1 MNSSKKHWQKLQHDF
16 NAAELGQFIARNEDI
31 LAELLT
37 FIDFSEKFTLGFI
50 EINFP
55 PDGELLIEAL
65 KTNSQCEEIQFVIL
79 KFADPNLRFLRDAII
94 QELAEIEKEANKKLV
109 LIIQGLEKSIGVFG
123 EYPPFLQDL
132 NFVRDAYK
140 KTVPY
145 PILFILPDYAIN
157 RLAKFAPDF
166 WAWRSG
172 VFRFKTLE
180 KTRENAIAQ
189 TLQSNIEIHR
199 IQPQK
204 KQERIEILQSLL
216 MEYKP
221 TCEQTNDGNL
231 RRYSNILLEL
241 GTAYISQYQPEKARE
256 YLAEALQIAEK
267 LADGNSKSWVLNK
280 IGDAYSKERK
290 FETAINYYQ
299 QGLDIA
305 KELDNRNA
313 EDYALFNLGSC
324 YLSLRQF
331 LKAKTFY
338 QQCLEIAQELDDHDH
353 EAINYHQLGYVAQE
367 MREYE
372 QAWEFYQQAL
382 TIKMEDGDI
391 HSQAGTYHELGR
403 VAQEM
408 REYAQAREFYQQAL
422 DIFIEY
428 GDRYFQA
435 GTYHE
440 LGRVA
445 QEMRE
450 YAQAREYYQQALAIK
465 IEFGDLF
472 SQASTYHHLG
482 IVAQEMGEYAQA
494 QDFYEQA
501 LAICIEFGDRYA
513 QARIYGQLGLL
524 AKAQEYY
531 AESKVNLQKALE
543 IYVEYKDEYWADIA
557 RENLERLPE

>member
-16 NAAELGQFIARNEDI
+16 NAELGQFIALNEDI

-55 PDGELLIEAL
+55 PNGELLIEAL

-79 KFADPNLRFLRDAII
+79 KFADPNLRFLRDAVI
-94 QELAEIEKEANKKLV
+94 QELAKIQKEANKKLV
-109 LIIQGLEKSIGVFG
+109 LIIQGLEKSIGVYG

-180 KTRENAIAQ
+180 KTRENAITQ
-189 TLQSNIEIHR
+189 TLQSHIEIDR
-199 IQPQK
+199 VEPQE
-204 KQERIEILQSLL
+204 KQERIEILQRLL
-216 MEYKP
+216 MEYNP
-221 TCEQTNDGNL
+221 TCEQVNDGNL
-231 RRYSNILLEL
+231 RRYGNILFEL
-241 GTAYISQYQPEKARE
+241 GKAYVSQHQPETARE

-305 KELDNRNA
+305 KELKNRNA

-324 YLSLRQF
+324 YLNLRQF
-331 LKAKTFY
+331 LKARKFY

-372 QAWEFYQQAL
+372 QAWQFYQQAL
-382 TIKMEDGDI
+382 TIKIEDGDI

-403 VAQEM
+403 VAQQM

-435 GTYHE
+435 GTYHN
-440 LGRVA
+440 LGIVA
-445 QEMRE
+445 QNLRE
-450 YAQAREYYQQALAIK
+450 YDQARDFYQQALAIK
-465 IEFGDLF
+465 IEFGDRF
-472 SQASTYHHLG
+472 SQALTYYGLG
-482 IVAQEMGEYAQA
+482 TLAEAQENYP
-494 QDFYEQA
+494 
-501 LAICIEFGDRYA
+501 
-513 QARIYGQLGLL
+513 
-524 AKAQEYY
+524 
-531 AESKVNLQKALE
+531 ESRVNLQKALE
-543 IYVEYKDEYWADIA
+543 IYVEYKDEYSANIA

>member
-16 NAAELGQFIARNEDI
+16 NAELGQFIALNQDI

-55 PDGELLIEAL
+55 PDGESLIEAL

-94 QELAEIEKEANKKLV
+94 HELANIEKEANKKLV

-189 TLQSNIEIHR
+189 TLQSHIEIDR
-199 IQPQK
+199 AEPQE

-241 GTAYISQYQPEKARE
+241 GTAYISQHQPKTARE
-256 YLAEALQIAEK
+256 YLAEALQIADK
-267 LADGNSKSWVLNK
+267 LADVNFKRQVLNK
-280 IGDAYSKERK
+280 IGDAFAEERK
-290 FETAINYYQ
+290 FEKAINYYQ
-299 QGLDIA
+299 QGVNIA
-305 KELDNRNA
+305 KELKNRNG
-313 EDYALFNLGSC
+313 ENFALFRLGNA
-324 YLSLRQF
+324 YFDLRQF
-331 LKAKTFY
+331 LKAKEYY
-338 QQCLEIAQELDDHDH
+338 QQCLKIYQELGKRNSQ
-353 EAINYHQLGYVAQE
+353 AGTYHQLGYVAQE
-367 MREYE
+367 MREYA
-372 QAWEFYQQAL
+372 QARDFYQQAL
-382 TIKMEDGDI
+382 SIFIEFGDRY
-391 HSQAGTYHELGR
+391 SQALTYHHLGM

-408 REYAQAREFYQQAL
+408 GEYDQARNF
-422 DIFIEY
+422 
-428 GDRYFQA
+428 
-435 GTYHE
+435 
-440 LGRVA
+440 
-445 QEMRE
+445 
-450 YAQAREYYQQALAIK
+450 YQQALAINIK
-465 IEFGDLF
+465 FDNRY
-472 SQASTYHHLG
+472 SQARTYHHLG
-482 IVAQEMGEYAQA
+482 IVAQEMGEYDQA
-494 QDFYEQA
+494 RDFYQQA
-501 LAICIEFGDRYA
+501 LAIKIEFGDRYS
-513 QARIYGQLGLL
+513 QALTYHCLGTL
-524 AKAQEYY
+524 AKVQEDHTE
-531 AESKVNLQKALE
+531 ARVNLQKALE
-543 IYVEYKDEYWADIA
+543 IYDEYKEEYWGNIA
-557 RENLERLPE
+557 REILEGLPE

>member
-16 NAAELGQFIARNEDI
+16 NAELGQFVALNQDI

-55 PDGELLIEAL
+55 PDGDLLVEAL

-140 KTVPY
+140 KTVPH

-180 KTRENAIAQ
+180 KTRDNAIAQ
-189 TLQSNIEIHR
+189 TLESNIEIDR
-199 IQPQK
+199 VEPQE

-241 GTAYISQYQPEKARE
+241 GTAYISQHQPKTARE
-256 YLAEALQIAEK
+256 YLAEALQIADK
-267 LADGNSKSWVLNK
+267 LADVNFKRQVLNK
-280 IGDAYSKERK
+280 IGDAFAEERK

-299 QGLDIA
+299 QGVDIA
-305 KELDNRNA
+305 KELKNRNC
-313 EDYALFNLGSC
+313 ESYALFKLGNA
-324 YLSLRQF
+324 YFDLRQF
-331 LKAKTFY
+331 LKATEYY
-338 QQCLEIAQELDDHDH
+338 QQCLEIYQELGKRNSQ
-353 EAINYHQLGYVAQE
+353 AGTYHQLGYVAQ
-367 MREYE
+367 
-372 QAWEFYQQAL
+372 
-382 TIKMEDGDI
+382 K
-391 HSQAGTYHELGR
+391 
-403 VAQEM
+403 M
-408 REYAQAREFYQQAL
+408 REYAQARDF
-422 DIFIEY
+422 
-428 GDRYFQA
+428 
-435 GTYHE
+435 
-440 LGRVA
+440 
-445 QEMRE
+445 
-450 YAQAREYYQQALAIK
+450 YQQALAIK
-465 IEFGDLF
+465 IEFGDRF
-472 SQASTYHHLG
+472 SQASTYHQLG
-482 IVAQEMGEYAQA
+482 RVAQNLREYAQA
-494 QDFYEQA
+494 RDFFQQA
-501 LAICIEFGDRYA
+501 LAIKIEFGDRYS
-513 QARIYGQLGLL
+513 QALTYHCLGTL
-524 AKAQEYY
+524 AKVQEDHTE
-531 AESKVNLQKALE
+531 ARVNLQKALE
-543 IYVEYKDEYWADIA
+543 IYDEYKEEYWGNIA
-557 RENLERLPE
+557 REILEGLPE

>member
-16 NAAELGQFIARNEDI
+16 NAELGQFITLNQDI

-55 PDGELLIEAL
+55 PNGELLIEAL
-65 KTNSQCEEIQFVIL
+65 TTNSQCEEIQFVIL
-79 KFADPNLRFLRDAII
+79 KFADPNLRFLRDEII
-94 QELAEIEKEANKKLV
+94 KELPKIEREVNKKLV

-180 KTRENAIAQ
+180 KTRENAITQ
-189 TLQSNIEIHR
+189 TLQSHIEIDRVEPH
-199 IQPQK
+199 K

-241 GTAYISQYQPEKARE
+241 GIAYISQHQPETARE

-267 LADGNSKSWVLNK
+267 LADVNFKRQVLNK
-280 IGDAYSKERK
+280 IGDAFAEERK
-290 FETAINYYQ
+290 FEKAINYYQ
-299 QGLDIA
+299 QGVNIA
-305 KELDNRNA
+305 KELKNRNG
-313 EDYALFNLGSC
+313 EVYALFNLGTC
-324 YLSLRQF
+324 YFDLRQF
-331 LKAKTFY
+331 SEAREYY
-338 QQCLEIAQELDDHDH
+338 QLCLTIYQELDDHDN
-353 EAINYHQLGYVAQE
+353 EARIYHQLGTVAQN
-367 MREYE
+367 
-372 QAWEFYQQAL
+372 L
-382 TIKMEDGDI
+382 
-391 HSQAGTYHELGR
+391 
-403 VAQEM
+403 

-422 DIFIEY
+422 
-428 GDRYFQA
+428 
-435 GTYHE
+435 
-440 LGRVA
+440 
-445 QEMRE
+445 
-450 YAQAREYYQQALAIK
+450 AIK
-465 IEFGDLF
+465 IEFKDRY
-472 SQASTYHHLG
+472 SQASTYHALG
-482 IVAQEMGEYAQA
+482 TLAEAQENYTE
-494 QDFYEQA
+494 
-501 LAICIEFGDRYA
+501 
-513 QARIYGQLGLL
+513 ART
-524 AKAQEYY
+524 
-531 AESKVNLQKALE
+531 NLQKALN
-543 IYVEYKDEYWADIA
+543 IYFEYKDEYWGNIT
-557 RENLERLPE
+557 RENLERLPK

>member
-1 MNSSKKHWQKLQHDF
+1 MALNQ
-16 NAAELGQFIARNEDI
+16 DI

-50 EINFP
+50 EINFSP
-55 PDGELLIEAL
+55 HGELLIEAL

-79 KFADPNLRFLRDAII
+79 KFADPNLRFLRDEII
-94 QELAEIEKEANKKLV
+94 KELPKIEREVNKKLV

-180 KTRENAIAQ
+180 KTRENAITQ
-189 TLQSNIEIHR
+189 TLQSNIEIDR
-199 IQPQK
+199 VEPQE

-221 TCEQTNDGNL
+221 TGEQTNDGNL

-241 GTAYISQYQPEKARE
+241 GTAYISQHKPKTARE

-267 LADGNSKSWVLNK
+267 LANGNSKSWVLNK
-280 IGDAYSKERK
+280 IGDAYRKERK

-305 KELDNRNA
+305 KELKNRNA

-324 YLSLRQF
+324 YLSLRQC
-331 LKAKTFY
+331 LKARKFY

-353 EAINYHQLGYVAQE
+353 EAKTYHQLGYVAQE

-382 TIKMEDGDI
+382 TINIEDGDI

-403 VAQEM
+403 VAQKM

-422 DIFIEY
+422 DIFIEFW
-428 GDRYFQA
+428 DRY
-435 GTYHE
+435 
-440 LGRVA
+440 
-445 QEMRE
+445 
-450 YAQAREYYQQALAIK
+450 
-465 IEFGDLF
+465 
-472 SQASTYHHLG
+472 SQASTYHK
-482 IVAQEMGEYAQA
+482 
-494 QDFYEQA
+494 
-501 LAICIEFGDRYA
+501 DR
-513 QARIYGQLGLL
+513 
-524 AKAQEYY
+524 K
-531 AESKVNLQKALE
+531 SV
-543 IYVEYKDEYWADIA
+543 V
-557 RENLERLPE
+557 

>member
-1 MNSSKKHWQKLQHDF
+1 MNSSKKHWQNLQYDF
-16 NAAELGQFIARNEDI
+16 NAELGQFIALNEDI

-94 QELAEIEKEANKKLV
+94 QELANIEKEANKKLV
-109 LIIQGLEKSIGVFG
+109 LIIQGLEKSIGVYG

-180 KTRENAIAQ
+180 KTRENAINQ
-189 TLQSNIEIHR
+189 TLESNIEIDR
-199 IQPQK
+199 IEPQE

-221 TCEQTNDGNL
+221 TSEKTNDGNL

-241 GTAYISQYQPEKARE
+241 GTAYISQHQPETARE

-267 LADGNSKSWVLNK
+267 LADINLKYDVLNK
-280 IGDAYSKERK
+280 IGDTYAEERK

-305 KELDNRNA
+305 KELKNRNG
-313 EDYALFNLGSC
+313 ESYSVFKLGTA
-324 YLSLRQF
+324 YLNLRQF
-331 LKAKTFY
+331 SAARKYY
-338 QQCLEIAQELDDHDH
+338 QQCLEIDEELGDRYSQ
-353 EAINYHQLGYVAQE
+353 ASTYHQLGYVAQE
-367 MREYE
+367 MREYP
-372 QAWEFYQQAL
+372 
-382 TIKMEDGDI
+382 
-391 HSQAGTYHELGR
+391 
-403 VAQEM
+403 
-408 REYAQAREFYQQAL
+408 QARDF
-422 DIFIEY
+422 
-428 GDRYFQA
+428 
-435 GTYHE
+435 
-440 LGRVA
+440 
-445 QEMRE
+445 
-450 YAQAREYYQQALAIK
+450 YQQALAIK
-465 IEFGDLF
+465 IEFGDRY
-472 SQASTYHHLG
+472 SQARTYHNLG
-482 IVAQEMGEYAQA
+482 MVAQNLREYAQA
-494 QDFYEQA
+494 QDFYQQA
-501 LAICIEFGDRYA
+501 LSICIEFGDRYS
-513 QARIYGQLGLL
+513 QALTYYGLGTL
-524 AKAQEYY
+524 AEAQENYTE
-531 AESKVNLQKALE
+531 ARTNLQKALN
-543 IYVEYKDEYWADIA
+543 IYFEYKDEYWGNIT
-557 RENLERLPE
+557 RENLERLPK

>member
-16 NAAELGQFIARNEDI
+16 NAELGQFIALNQDI

-55 PDGELLIEAL
+55 PDGESLIEAL

-79 KFADPNLRFLRDAII
+79 KFADPNLRFLRDEIVKK
-94 QELAEIEKEANKKLV
+94 LPKIEKEANKKLV

-189 TLQSNIEIHR
+189 TLESHIEIDR
-199 IQPQK
+199 VEPQE

-241 GTAYISQYQPEKARE
+241 GTAYISQHQPKTARE
-256 YLAEALQIAEK
+256 YLAEALQIADK
-267 LADGNSKSWVLNK
+267 LADVNFKRQVLNK
-280 IGDAYSKERK
+280 IGDAFAEERK
-290 FETAINYYQ
+290 FEKAIDYYQ
-299 QGLDIA
+299 Q
-305 KELDNRNA
+305 
-313 EDYALFNLGSC
+313 
-324 YLSLRQF
+324 SLN
-331 LKAKTFY
+331 
-338 QQCLEIAQELDDHDH
+338 IAQELNNRDGESHALLKLGNTYLNLRQFS
-353 EAINYHQLGYVAQE
+353 EAKKYYQNSLEIDEELGDRFSQARISHQLGIVAQE
-367 MREYE
+367 MQEYE
-372 QAWEFYQQAL
+372 QARDFY
-382 TIKMEDGDI
+382 E
-391 HSQAGTYHELGR
+391 
-403 VAQEM
+403 
-408 REYAQAREFYQQAL
+408 
-422 DIFIEY
+422 
-428 GDRYFQA
+428 
-435 GTYHE
+435 
-440 LGRVA
+440 
-445 QEMRE
+445 
-450 YAQAREYYQQALAIK
+450 QALAIK
-465 IEFGDLF
+465 IEFGDRYSQALTYHNLGILAEKMQEYAQARVF
-472 SQASTYHHLG
+472 YQQALAIKIEYGNHYSQASTYYQLGRVAEEMAEYEQARVFYQQALDITIVYGDRYYQAKTYQQLGILAEKMQEYEQAQSHYQQALAIKIEYGDRYSQASTYH
-482 IVAQEMGEYAQA
+482 
-494 QDFYEQA
+494 
-501 LAICIEFGDRYA
+501 C
-513 QARIYGQLGLL
+513 LGLL
-524 AKAQEYY
+524 AEAQENYTE
-531 AESKVNLQKALE
+531 ARVNLQKALE
-543 IYVEYKDEYWADIA
+543 IYVEYKDEYSANIA
-557 RENLERLPE
+557 REILERLPE

>member
-1 MNSSKKHWQKLQHDF
+1 MNYSEKHWQKLQHDF
-16 NAAELGQFIARNEDI
+16 NAELGQFIALNQDI

-37 FIDFSEKFTLGFI
+37 FIDFSEKFILGFI

-55 PDGELLIEAL
+55 PHGELLIEAL
-65 KTNSQCEEIQFVIL
+65 KTNSPCEEIQFVIL

-94 QELAEIEKEANKKLV
+94 QELAKIEKEANKKLI

-189 TLQSNIEIHR
+189 TLESHIKIDRVE
-199 IQPQK
+199 PQE

-241 GTAYISQYQPEKARE
+241 GTAYISQHKPKTARE
-256 YLAEALQIAEK
+256 YLAKALQIAKK
-267 LADGNSKSWVLNK
+267 LADVNFQLQVLNE
-280 IGDAYSKERK
+280 IGDAFAEERK
-290 FETAINYYQ
+290 FKTAINYYQ
-299 QGLDIA
+299 QVLDIA
-305 KELDNRNA
+305 RKLKNRNG
-313 EDYALFNLGSC
+313 ESYALFNLGNA
-324 YLSLRQF
+324 YLNLRQF
-331 LKAKTFY
+331 LEARNYY
-338 QQCLEIAQELDDHDH
+338 QQCLEITQELDDHDNQ
-353 EAINYHQLGYVAQE
+353 AKTYHNLGMVAQE
-367 MREYE
+367 MGEYD
-372 QAWEFYQQAL
+372 QARNFYQQVLAIY
-382 TIKMEDGDI
+382 TEFDNRY
-391 HSQAGTYHELGR
+391 SQAR
-403 VAQEM
+403 
-408 REYAQAREFYQQAL
+408 
-422 DIFIEY
+422 
-428 GDRYFQA
+428 
-435 GTYHE
+435 
-440 LGRVA
+440 
-445 QEMRE
+445 
-450 YAQAREYYQQALAIK
+450 
-465 IEFGDLF
+465 
-472 SQASTYHHLG
+472 TYHHLG

-494 QDFYEQA
+494 RDFYQQA
-501 LAICIEFGDRYA
+501 LAIKIEFGDRYS
-513 QARIYGQLGLL
+513 QAKTYHCLGIL
-524 AKAQEYY
+524 AETQEDYTE
-531 AESKVNLQKALE
+531 ARTNLQTALE
-543 IYVEYKDEYWADIA
+543 IYIEYKDEYWGNIA

>member
-16 NAAELGQFIARNEDI
+16 NAELGQFVALNQDI

-55 PDGELLIEAL
+55 PDEDLLVEAL

-140 KTVPY
+140 KTVPH

-180 KTRENAIAQ
+180 KTRDNAIAQ
-189 TLQSNIEIHR
+189 TLESNIEIDR
-199 IQPQK
+199 VEPQE

-241 GTAYISQYQPEKARE
+241 GTAYISQHQPKTARE
-256 YLAEALQIAEK
+256 YLAEALQIADK
-267 LADGNSKSWVLNK
+267 LADVNFKRQVLNK
-280 IGDAYSKERK
+280 IGDAFAEERK
-290 FETAINYYQ
+290 FEKAIDYYQ
-299 QGLDIA
+299 Q
-305 KELDNRNA
+305 
-313 EDYALFNLGSC
+313 
-324 YLSLRQF
+324 SLN
-331 LKAKTFY
+331 
-338 QQCLEIAQELDDHDH
+338 IAQELNNRDGESHALLKLGNTYLNLRQFS
-353 EAINYHQLGYVAQE
+353 EAKKYYQNSLEIDEELGDRFSQARISHQLGIVAQE
-367 MREYE
+367 MQEYE
-372 QAWEFYQQAL
+372 QARDFY
-382 TIKMEDGDI
+382 E
-391 HSQAGTYHELGR
+391 
-403 VAQEM
+403 
-408 REYAQAREFYQQAL
+408 
-422 DIFIEY
+422 
-428 GDRYFQA
+428 
-435 GTYHE
+435 
-440 LGRVA
+440 
-445 QEMRE
+445 
-450 YAQAREYYQQALAIK
+450 QALAIK
-465 IEFGDLF
+465 IEFGDRYSQALTYHNLGILAEKMQEYAQARVF
-472 SQASTYHHLG
+472 YQQALAIKIEYGNHYSQASTYYQLGRVAEEMAEYEQARVFYQQALDITIVYGDRYYQAKTYQQLGILAEKMQEYEQAQSHYQQALAIKIEYGDRYSQASTYH
-482 IVAQEMGEYAQA
+482 
-494 QDFYEQA
+494 
-501 LAICIEFGDRYA
+501 C
-513 QARIYGQLGLL
+513 LGLL
-524 AKAQEYY
+524 AEAQENYTE
-531 AESKVNLQKALE
+531 ARVNLQKALE
-543 IYVEYKDEYWADIA
+543 IYVEYKEEYWGNIA
-557 RENLERLPE
+557 REILEGLPE

>member
-16 NAAELGQFIARNEDI
+16 NAELGQFIALNQDI

-55 PDGELLIEAL
+55 PDGESLIEAL

-94 QELAEIEKEANKKLV
+94 HELANIEKEANKKLV

-189 TLQSNIEIHR
+189 TLESNIEIDR
-199 IQPQK
+199 VEPQE

-221 TCEQTNDGNL
+221 TSEKTNDGNL

-241 GTAYISQYQPEKARE
+241 GTAYISQHQAKTARE
-256 YLAEALQIAEK
+256 YLAEASQIAEK
-267 LADGNSKSWVLNK
+267 LADVNFNRQVLNK
-280 IGDAYSKERK
+280 IGDAFAEERK

-299 QGLDIA
+299 QGVDIA
-305 KELDNRNA
+305 KELKNRNG
-313 EDYALFNLGSC
+313 ESYALFKLGNA
-324 YLSLRQF
+324 YFDLRQF
-331 LKAKTFY
+331 LKAKEYY
-338 QQCLEIAQELDDHDH
+338 QQCLEIYQELGKRNSQA
-353 EAINYHQLGYVAQE
+353 ETYHQLGYVAQE
-367 MREYE
+367 MREY
-372 QAWEFYQQAL
+372 
-382 TIKMEDGDI
+382 
-391 HSQAGTYHELGR
+391 
-403 VAQEM
+403 
-408 REYAQAREFYQQAL
+408 AQARDF
-422 DIFIEY
+422 
-428 GDRYFQA
+428 
-435 GTYHE
+435 
-440 LGRVA
+440 
-445 QEMRE
+445 
-450 YAQAREYYQQALAIK
+450 YQQALAIK
-465 IEFGDLF
+465 IEFGDRY
-472 SQASTYHHLG
+472 SQALTYHCLG
-482 IVAQEMGEYAQA
+482 MVAQEMGEYDQA
-494 QDFYEQA
+494 RNFYQQA
-501 LAICIEFGDRYA
+501 LAIKIEFGDRFSQARTYHQLGRVAQNLREYAQARDFFQQALAIKIEFGDRYS
-513 QARIYGQLGLL
+513 QALTYHCLGTL
-524 AKAQEYY
+524 AKVQEDHTE
-531 AESKVNLQKALE
+531 ARVNLQKALE
-543 IYVEYKDEYWADIA
+543 IYDEYKEEYWGNIA
-557 RENLERLPE
+557 REILEGLPE

>member
-16 NAAELGQFIARNEDI
+16 NAELGQFIALNQDI

-94 QELAEIEKEANKKLV
+94 QELANIEKEANKKLV

-140 KTVPY
+140 KTVPH

-189 TLQSNIEIHR
+189 TLESHIEIDR
-199 IQPQK
+199 VEPQE

-241 GTAYISQYQPEKARE
+241 GTAYISQHQAKTARE

-267 LADGNSKSWVLNK
+267 LADVNFKRQVLNK
-280 IGDAYSKERK
+280 IGDAFAEERK
-290 FETAINYYQ
+290 FEKAINYYQ
-299 QGLDIA
+299 QGLNITQ
-305 KELDNRNA
+305 ELNNRNG
-313 EDYALFNLGSC
+313 ESYGLFNLGNAC
-324 YLSLRQF
+324 FNLRQF
-331 LKAKTFY
+331 SEAKEYY
-338 QQCLEIAQELDDHDH
+338 QQCLKIYQELGKR
-353 EAINYHQLGYVAQE
+353 N
-367 MREYE
+367 
-372 QAWEFYQQAL
+372 
-382 TIKMEDGDI
+382 
-391 HSQAGTYHELGR
+391 SQAGTYHQLGR

-408 REYAQAREFYQQAL
+408 REYAQARDFYQQAL
-422 DIFIEY
+422 SIKIEF
-428 GDRYFQA
+428 GDRYSQA
-435 GTYHE
+435 STYHQ
-440 LGRVA
+440 LGIVA
-445 QEMRE
+445 EEMRE
-450 YAQAREYYQQALAIK
+450 YAQARDFYQQALSIK
-465 IEFGDLF
+465 IEFGDRY
-472 SQASTYHHLG
+472 SQALTYQNLG
-482 IVAQEMGEYAQA
+482 ILAEAQEDYTE
-494 QDFYEQA
+494 
-501 LAICIEFGDRYA
+501 
-513 QARIYGQLGLL
+513 AR
-524 AKAQEYY
+524 
-531 AESKVNLQKALE
+531 VNLQKALE
-543 IYVEYKDEYWADIA
+543 IYVEYKDEYWGNIA

>member
-1 MNSSKKHWQKLQHDF
+1 MNYSEKHWQKLQHDF
-16 NAAELGQFIARNEDI
+16 NAELGQFIALNQDI

-55 PDGELLIEAL
+55 PHGELLIEAL
-65 KTNSQCEEIQFVIL
+65 KTNSQCEEIQFLIL
-79 KFADPNLRFLRDAII
+79 KFADPNLRFLRDEIVK
-94 QELAEIEKEANKKLV
+94 ELPKIEKEANKKLV

-180 KTRENAIAQ
+180 KTKENAIAQ
-189 TLQSNIEIHR
+189 TLESNIEIDR
-199 IQPQK
+199 VEPQE

-241 GTAYISQYQPEKARE
+241 GTAYISQHQPKTARE

-267 LADGNSKSWVLNK
+267 LAKDALQIAEKLADVNFQLQVLNK
-280 IGDAYSKERK
+280 IGDAFAEERK
-290 FETAINYYQ
+290 FETAIDYYQ

-305 KELDNRNA
+305 RKLNNRNG
-313 EDYALFNLGSC
+313 ESYALFKLGNA
-324 YLSLRQF
+324 YLNLRQF
-331 LKAKTFY
+331 LEARIYY
-338 QQCLEIAQELDDHDH
+338 QQCLEIDQELDDHDH
-353 EAINYHQLGYVAQE
+353 QGRTYHNLGYVAQE
-367 MREYE
+367 MREYA
-372 QAWEFYQQAL
+372 QALDFYQQAL
-382 TIKMEDGDI
+382 AIYTEFDNRY
-391 HSQAGTYHELGR
+391 SQARTYHHLGILAQEMGEYAQARDFYQQALSICIEFGDRYSQARTYHNLGR
-403 VAQEM
+403 VAEEM
-408 REYAQAREFYQQAL
+408 REYAQAL
-422 DIFIEY
+422 DF
-428 GDRYFQA
+428 
-435 GTYHE
+435 
-440 LGRVA
+440 
-445 QEMRE
+445 
-450 YAQAREYYQQALAIK
+450 YQQALAIK
-465 IEFGDLF
+465 IEFGDRY
-472 SQASTYHHLG
+472 SQAKTYHC
-482 IVAQEMGEYAQA
+482 
-494 QDFYEQA
+494 
-501 LAICIEFGDRYA
+501 LAILAETQEDYTE
-513 QARIYGQLGLL
+513 ART
-524 AKAQEYY
+524 
-531 AESKVNLQKALE
+531 NLQTALE
-543 IYVEYKDEYWADIA
+543 IYIEYKDEYWGNIT